1 MKNSSLSVA
10 VVDDNAMMRETAKFQ
25 LTLLGHQVI
34 MEAENG
40 QDFLDKL
47 PFYETPDICLLDINM
62 PVMDG
67 LETTIHLRK
76 KWPAMKILFFSM
88 EDSSVY
94 INNCMQLGADGFVPK
109 TISTKE
115 LNKALLRIVN
125 QQEVC

>member
-1 MKNSSLSVA
+1 MKNPSLAVA
-10 VVDDNAMMRETAKFQ
+10 VVDDNAMMRETARFQ

-47 PFYETPDICLLDINM
+47 PFYKIPDICLLDINM

-88 EDSSVY
+88 EDSNTY
-94 INNCMQLGADGFVPK
+94 INSCMQLGADGFVPK

-125 QQEVC
+125 KEEVC

>member
-1 MKNSSLSVA
+1 MKKPSLSVA
-10 VVDDNAMMRETAKFQ
+10 VVDDNAMMRETARFQ
-25 LTLLGHQVI
+25 LKLLGHHVV

-47 PFYETPDICLLDINM
+47 PLYAVPDICLLDINM

-67 LETTIHLRK
+67 LETTKHLRK
-76 KWPAMKILFFSM
+76 NWPDMKILFFSM

-94 INNCMQLGADGFVPK
+94 INNCMQFGADGFVPK

-125 QQEVC
+125 QEPVS